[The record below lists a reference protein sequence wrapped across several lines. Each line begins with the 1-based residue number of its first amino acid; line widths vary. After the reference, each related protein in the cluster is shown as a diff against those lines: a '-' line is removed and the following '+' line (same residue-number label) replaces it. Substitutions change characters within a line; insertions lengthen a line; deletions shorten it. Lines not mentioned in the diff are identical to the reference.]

1 MVKKQEDGTSDERV
15 VRYIPDRGDIIKL
28 SFSPQV
34 GREQAGY
41 RPALVI
47 SPLPYN
53 RISHF
58 VLACPITNQIKG
70 WSFEVILS
78 GTMKTSGVILA
89 DQIRVLDWQTRRAKF
104 VEKATLGVIE
114 ETLALMATLTA

>member
-1 MVKKQEDGTSDERV
+1 MVKAYV
-15 VRYIPDRGDIIKL
+15 PDRGDIIKL

-47 SPLPYN
+47 TPKPYN

-58 VLACPITNQIKG
+58 VLACPITSQIKG
-70 WSFEVILS
+70 WRFEVILNLE
-78 GTMKTSGVILA
+78 MKTSGVVLS
-89 DQIRVLDWQTRRAKF
+89 DQIRVLDWQERKAKF
-104 VEKATLGVIE
+104 VEKATSEVVE
-114 ETLALMATLTA
+114 EVLAKLATLVA

>member
-1 MVKKQEDGTSDERV
+1 MVKAYV
-15 VRYIPDRGDIIKL
+15 PDRGDIIKL

-47 SPLPYN
+47 TPKPYN

-58 VLACPITNQIKG
+58 VLACPITSQIKG
-70 WSFEVILS
+70 WRFEVILDLE
-78 GTMKTSGVILA
+78 MKTSGVVLSDRIK
-89 DQIRVLDWQTRRAKF
+89 VLDWQERKAKF
-104 VEKATLGVIE
+104 VEKATSEVVE
-114 ETLALMATLTA
+114 EVLAKLATLVA

>member
-1 MVKKQEDGTSDERV
+1 MVKNKYV
-15 VRYIPDRGDIIKL
+15 PDRGDIIRL

-70 WSFEVILS
+70 WRFEVILPDS
-78 GTMKTSGVILA
+78 MKTSGVILA
-89 DQIRVLDWQTRRAKF
+89 DQIRVLDWQARKAKF
-104 VEKATLGVIE
+104 VEKAMIGVIE
-114 ETLALMATLTA
+114 ETLAKIATLTS

>member
-1 MVKKQEDGTSDERV
+1 MVKSYV
-15 VRYIPDRGDIIKL
+15 PDRGDIVKL
-28 SFSPQV
+28 SFSPQI

-58 VLACPITNQIKG
+58 VLACPITSQIKG
-70 WSFEVILS
+70 WNFEVILPQS
-78 GTMKTSGVILA
+78 MQTSGVILT
-89 DQIRVLDWQTRRAKF
+89 DQIRVLDWQARKAKF
-104 VEKATLGVIE
+104 IERATSKIVNE
-114 ETLALMATLTA
+114 ALSKIAALTT

>member
-1 MVKKQEDGTSDERV
+1 MVKP
-15 VRYIPDRGDIIKL
+15 YIPARGDIIKL

-47 SPLPYN
+47 SPQPYN

-58 VLACPITNQIKG
+58 VLACPITNTIKG
-70 WSFEVILS
+70 WRFEVVLS
-78 GTMKTSGVILA
+78 ESMRTSGVVLT
-89 DQIRVLDWQTRRAKF
+89 DQIRVLDWQARNAKF
-104 VEKATLGVIE
+104 VEKAEASVIDE
-114 ETLALMATLTA
+114 ALAKIFPLVS

>member
-1 MVKKQEDGTSDERV
+1 MVRT
-15 VRYIPDRGDIIKL
+15 YIPDRGDIIKL

-47 SPLPYN
+47 SPATYN
-53 RISHF
+53 RVSHF

-70 WSFEVILS
+70 WRFEVILS
-78 GTMKTSGVILA
+78 EKMQTSGVVLA
-89 DQIRVLDWQTRRAKF
+89 DQIRVLDWQVRKAKF
-104 VEKATLGVIE
+104 VEKATSEVIE
-114 ETLALMATLTA
+114 EALAKISTLVS

>member
-1 MVKKQEDGTSDERV
+1 MVKT
-15 VRYIPDRGDIIKL
+15 YIPDRGDIIKL

-47 SPLPYN
+47 SPATYN
-53 RISHF
+53 RISHL

-70 WSFEVILS
+70 WRFEVILS
-78 GTMKTSGVILA
+78 EKMQTSGVVLA
-89 DQIRVLDWQTRRAKF
+89 DQIRVLDWQVRQAKF
-104 VEKATLGVIE
+104 VEKATSDVIE
-114 ETLALMATLTA
+114 VALAKISPLIS